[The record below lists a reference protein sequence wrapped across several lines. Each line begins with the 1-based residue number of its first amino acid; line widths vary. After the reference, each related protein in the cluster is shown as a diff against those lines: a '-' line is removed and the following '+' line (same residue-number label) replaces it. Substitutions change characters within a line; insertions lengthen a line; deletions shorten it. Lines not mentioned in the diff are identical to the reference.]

1 MSQRPVK
8 FIRNTVIEEVTARRV
23 REYEALTGHG
33 VTFPVPLEQ
42 IVERVLGLTFDWDV
56 IEEQPGELIL
66 GGLVAEKRKILLNEK
81 HVDTFQSKPGLERST
96 IGHEAG
102 HWDVDIDR
110 GALLHPSLPG
120 METKPHIVMRHSS
133 KTDAMVKVLNRAI
146 AGDERCRDLYRK
158 LHEGQDSP
166 EVRSIVDRYQ
176 SALLMPEWLVREAQL
191 RYDFTRWPNLYTF
204 ADECK
209 VNISNLVVR
218 LQRLGLLYILP
229 GTKKLY
235 RSKDEYSGQGNLF

>member
-1 MSQRPVK
+1 MSQRPGK
-8 FIRNTVIEEVTARRV
+8 FVRNTVIEEITARRV
-23 REYEALTGHG
+23 REYEALTGH
-33 VTFPVPLEQ
+33 VVKFPVPLEQ

-110 GALLHPSLPG
+110 GVLLHPSLPG

-133 KTDAMVKVLNRAI
+133 KTDVMVKVLNRAI

-166 EVRSIVDRYQ
+166 EVRSTVDRYQ
-176 SALLMPEWLVREAQL
+176 SALLMPEWLVREAQQ
-191 RYDFTRWPNLYTF
+191 RYDFTQWRDLY
-204 ADECK
+204 ALAEEAK

-218 LQRLGLLYILP
+218 LQRLGLVYIP
-229 GTKKLY
+229 PNTKKLY
-235 RSKDEYSGQGNLF
+235 RSKDEFSGQGSLF

>member
-1 MSQRPVK
+1 VSQRPGMFV
-8 FIRNTVIEEVTARRV
+8 RNTVIEEVTARRV
-23 REYEALTGHG
+23 REYEALTGST

-66 GGLVAEKRKILLNEK
+66 GGLVAAKRKILLNEK
-81 HVDTFQSKPGLERST
+81 HIETFESKPGLERST

-110 GALLHPSLPG
+110 GVLLHPNLPG
-120 METKPHIVMRHSS
+120 IETTPHIVMRHSS

-146 AGDERCRDLYRK
+146 SGDERCRDLYRK
-158 LHEGQDSP
+158 LHEGQDTP
-166 EVRSIVDRYQ
+166 EVRSTVDRYQ
-176 SALLMPEWLVREAQL
+176 SAMLMPEWLMREAQQ
-191 RYDFTRWPNLYTF
+191 RYDFTQWRDLYSF
-204 ADECK
+204 AEEAK

-218 LQRLGLLYILP
+218 LQRLTLLYIP
-229 GTKKLY
+229 KGTKKLY
-235 RSKDEYSGQGNLF
+235 RTEDEATGQGKLF